1 MSSLIRRP
9 SCQSCRRRAELQAET
24 IRAVSRRAG
33 RRGAELQT
41 EAIRAVSRRVRR
53 RRAELQA
60 EAIRAGS
67 RRVCRR
73 RSVAQSV
80 GHAVK
85 HAVAEPNN
93 KPNNELS
100 QAGNCEHEQSIMQAV
115 AQAIPPTGHQSEY
128 RSGCRA
134 EYRTETLMIIRC
146 EYCLQAVKNIAANI
160 HRRGWLLTLM

>member
-1 MSSLIRRP
+1 VCVGVPFICPFSCHFLYFLLFHGIGTGGWQREACNEPP
-9 SCQSCRRRAELQAET
+9 SRGQ
-24 IRAVSRRAG
+24 
-33 RRGAELQT
+33 RRGKGQN
-41 EAIRAVSRRVRR
+41 VRR
-53 RRAELQA
+53 HSLDRLHASMKKQKKNN
-60 EAIRAGS
+60 
-67 RRVCRR
+67 RR

-85 HAVAEPNN
+85 HAVAERN

-100 QAGNCEHEQSIMQAV
+100 QAGNCEKHEQSIMQAV

-146 EYCLQAVKNIAANI
+146 EHCLQAVNIAANI
-160 HRRGWLLTLM
+160 DRRGWLLTLM